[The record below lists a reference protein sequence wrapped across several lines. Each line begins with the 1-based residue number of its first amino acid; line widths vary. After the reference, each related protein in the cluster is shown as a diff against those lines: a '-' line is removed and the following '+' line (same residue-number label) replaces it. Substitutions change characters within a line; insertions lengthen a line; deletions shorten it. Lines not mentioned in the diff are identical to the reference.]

1 MMTTGISFQKGAGVL
16 EDQGFGGKGEGGR
29 GRGVD
34 AGKWAGAVVYSKAKP
49 EVGPMNKRVTLDMP
63 EEMHQLVLKYA
74 AEAGTEPDAYLLEMI
89 EEQLEDAYFLRRAQE
104 VLEARERGESRT
116 YTWEEMER
124 ELGVDD

>member
-1 MMTTGISFQKGAGVL
+1 
-16 EDQGFGGKGEGGR
+16 
-29 GRGVD
+29 
-34 AGKWAGAVVYSKAKP
+34 
-49 EVGPMNKRVTLDMP
+49 MNKRVTLEMP
-63 EEMHQLVLKYA
+63 EEMHRLVLKYA

-104 VLEARERGESRT
+104 VLEARARGESRT

>member
-1 MMTTGISFQKGAGVL
+1 
-16 EDQGFGGKGEGGR
+16 
-29 GRGVD
+29 
-34 AGKWAGAVVYSKAKP
+34 
-49 EVGPMNKRVTLDMP
+49 MNKRVTLEMP

-116 YTWEEMER
+116 YTLDEVKR
-124 ELGVDD
+124 ELGLED

>member
-1 MMTTGISFQKGAGVL
+1 
-16 EDQGFGGKGEGGR
+16 
-29 GRGVD
+29 
-34 AGKWAGAVVYSKAKP
+34 
-49 EVGPMNKRVTLDMP
+49 MNKRVTLDMP

>member
-1 MMTTGISFQKGAGVL
+1 
-16 EDQGFGGKGEGGR
+16 
-29 GRGVD
+29 
-34 AGKWAGAVVYSKAKP
+34 
-49 EVGPMNKRVTLDMP
+49 MNKRVTLEMP

-116 YTWEEMER
+116 YTLDEVKR
-124 ELGVDD
+124 ELGLDD

>member
-1 MMTTGISFQKGAGVL
+1 
-16 EDQGFGGKGEGGR
+16 
-29 GRGVD
+29 
-34 AGKWAGAVVYSKAKP
+34 
-49 EVGPMNKRVTLDMP
+49 MNKRVTLEMP

-104 VLEARERGESRT
+104 VLEARARGESRT
-116 YTWEEMER
+116 YTWDEMER